1 MSVLRR
7 WSLAAAGVLL
17 AVVALSGCSS
27 DEPEHDGGMHHG
39 DADLPSGVN
48 RADVMFASM
57 MIPHHEQAIEMSDV
71 LLAKDRI
78 DPRVAS
84 LAERIKQA
92 QGPEIEQ
99 MQQWLDDWDTGME
112 GGMDGGHGAGMMGED
127 DLVALE
133 QAEGE
138 AASRLFLRQMIEH
151 HEGAIEMARD
161 QVADGRNPD
170 VVGLAGSVVA
180 TQTLEIEQM
189 KELLESL

>member
-7 WSLAAAGVLL
+7 WSVAVTTVLL
-17 AVVALSGCSS
+17 AVLALTGCSS
-27 DEPEHDGGMHHG
+27 DEPDHAAGMHHG
-39 DADLPSGVN
+39 GADLPSGVN
-48 RADVMFASM
+48 QADVRFASM
-57 MIPHHEQAIEMSDV
+57 MIPHHEQAIEMSDA
-71 LLAKDRI
+71 LLAKEGI

-99 MQQWLDDWDTGME
+99 MQQWLDDWETGMD
-112 GGMDGGHGAGMMGED
+112 GGMDGGHGPGMMDEGD
-127 DLVALE
+127 RVALE
-133 QAEGE
+133 EAEGE

-161 QVADGRNPD
+161 EVADGRHPD
-170 VVGLAGSVVA
+170 VVGLAGSIVA

-189 KELLESL
+189 NELLERS